1 MERLS
6 VIVPAYNEEEVLGA
20 FYERLSAV
28 LERLPC
34 RAEILFVDDGS
45 KDGTAGI
52 LARLAERDSRVRV
65 LALSR
70 NFGHQAA
77 LTAGLDHCTGDAAV
91 LIDCDL
97 QDPPELITDFYAKWR
112 EGYQVVFGQRRRLE
126 EGWLKRTV
134 YHSFYRLLH
143 LLANVDIPLDSGD
156 FSLID
161 RAVVDQLRAL
171 PERTRFLRGLR
182 SWIGLRQVGIEY
194 ERPARHSGESK
205 YSLARLFKLAFDGI
219 VSFSTLPLKA
229 ALFLGLVVST
239 AGFAGVIVLVYL
251 RLIHAFDLPGWTSL
265 MVVVLFL
272 GGIQLITIGIVGEY
286 IARIYEEVKFR
297 RNYGQTAAMAAGI
310 EHANGEVLV
319 TMDGDLQNDPADI
332 ALLLEQIESGYDLV
346 VGWRH
351 NRQDKLLTRKIPS
364 RIANWLIGRV
374 TGVPIRD
381 NGCSLKAFRASL
393 IKRIP
398 LYSEMHRFIPAMAS
412 IAGPRVAQI
421 RVRHHARRWGESKY
435 GLSRIYKVL
444 LDLMVIKTIASFAS
458 RPLRW
463 FALLSLPLFAL
474 AFFAFG
480 QTAVDLLMDGTD
492 AISLPIAGSGVIFL
506 GSALILLC
514 SGALAELIYARG
526 DVRDREFLKLT
537 QTILAARRNPEADGA
552 L

>member
-1 MERLS
+1 MSDAKSTTRDDNIDAAQRIASPNGPALS
-6 VIVPAYNEEEVLGA
+6 VIVPLYNEEESVRPLYTAIVQALDRLGRP
-20 FYERLSAV
+20 FEMV
-28 LERLPC
+28 
-34 RAEILFVDDGS
+34 FVDDGS
-45 KDGTAGI
+45 RDGTVAI
-52 LARLAERDSRVRV
+52 
-65 LALSR
+65 
-70 NFGHQAA
+70 AA
-77 LTAGLDHCTGDAAV
+77 
-91 LIDCDL
+91 
-97 QDPPELITDFYAKWR
+97 
-112 EGYQVVFGQRRRLE
+112 
-126 EGWLKRTV
+126 
-134 YHSFYRLLH
+134 
-143 LLANVDIPLDSGD
+143 
-156 FSLID
+156 
-161 RAVVDQLRAL
+161 
-171 PERTRFLRGLR
+171 
-182 SWIGLRQVGIEY
+182 
-194 ERPARHSGESK
+194 
-205 YSLARLFKLAFDGI
+205 SLAQRDPRL
-219 VSFSTLPLKA
+219 
-229 ALFLGLVVST
+229 
-239 AGFAGVIVLVYL
+239 
-251 RLIHAFDLPGWTSL
+251 
-265 MVVVLFL
+265 
-272 GGIQLITIGIVGEY
+272 
-286 IARIYEEVKFR
+286 RIVKFR

-332 ALLLEQIESGYDLV
+332 GLLLEQIDAGFDLV

-351 NRQDKLLTRKIPS
+351 NRQDKLISRKIPS

-374 TGVPIRD
+374 TGIPIRD

-421 RVRHHARRWGESKY
+421 RVRHHARRFGESKY

-463 FALLSLPLFAL
+463 FAILSLPLFAL
-474 AFFAFG
+474 AFLAFG
-480 QTAVDLLMDGTD
+480 QTAVDLLVEG

-537 QTILAARRNPEADGA
+537 QTILAGTRNPEADRA